1 MVNWWMPFAYVPC
14 GVAHSTKSEMD
25 SFFCRFFSSSL
36 SSVRSI
42 DMLWCGFR
50 WVTNYNK
57 IAHLGYSVS
66 SSDARIPNAVYSLP
80 TPFISSISIGFFKTY
95 TVANK
100 LFDWSALAMNR
111 VRPYKINFQL
121 YWTYS
126 WLDWCSFYYEI
137 LNSILAHEPQIVDK
151 MIAGAKKSI
160 QFTTGHACKIQPI
173 RKYSFFYFCFF
184 YYFSALQVE

>member
-151 MIAGAKKSI
+151 MIASTQKIFNLPQDMHAKFNQSENI
-160 QFTTGHACKIQPI
+160 L
-173 RKYSFFYFCFF
+173 SFIFAFF
-184 YYFSALQVE
+184 IIFQLYR